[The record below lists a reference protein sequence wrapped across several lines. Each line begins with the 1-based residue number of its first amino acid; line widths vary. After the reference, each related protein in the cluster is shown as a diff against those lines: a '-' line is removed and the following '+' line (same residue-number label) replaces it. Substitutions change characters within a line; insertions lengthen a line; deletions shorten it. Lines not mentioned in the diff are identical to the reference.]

1 MDVNFC
7 VHYRGDAHP
16 PTNRFCRIC
25 PHAPVA
31 CDALWQ
37 RVLDLSA
44 SNGGD
49 AVPLPPTR
57 AVMYP
62 NPASRTS
69 VRLEINCRWNLPR
82 EDFFYFIATG
92 HAGMGRKGKRLERN
106 SSPSMTRQEPYVQSI
121 LAAIGGDS
129 QDEVRAVQNVQAT
142 GSP

>member
-7 VHYRGDAHP
+7 VHYHGDAHP

-62 NPASRTS
+62 NPASTTS
-69 VRLEINCRWNLPR
+69 IRLEINCRWNLPR

-92 HAGMGRKGKRLERN
+92 HASMGRKGKRLERN
-106 SSPSMTRQEPYVQSI
+106 SSPSMTRQEPYVQAI
-121 LAAIGGDS
+121 LAAIGGDG
-129 QDEVRAVQNVQAT
+129 QEEVRAVRNVQAN
-142 GSP
+142 GRP

>member
-7 VHYRGDAHP
+7 VHYHGDAHP

-44 SNGGD
+44 SNGGN

-57 AVMYP
+57 AMMYP
-62 NPASRTS
+62 NPASTTS
-69 VRLEINCRWNLPR
+69 VRLKINCRWNLPR
-82 EDFFYFIATG
+82 EDFLYFIATG

-106 SSPSMTRQEPYVQSI
+106 SSPSMTRQEPYVQAI
-121 LAAIGGDS
+121 LAAIGGDK
-129 QDEVRAVQNVQAT
+129 QKEVRAVRNVQAT
-142 GSP
+142 GRP